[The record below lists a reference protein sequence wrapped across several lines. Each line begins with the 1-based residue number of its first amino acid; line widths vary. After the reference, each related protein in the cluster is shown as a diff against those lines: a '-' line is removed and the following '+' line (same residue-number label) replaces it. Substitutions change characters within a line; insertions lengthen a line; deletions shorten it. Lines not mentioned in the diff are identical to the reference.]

1 MVLIQVLYLLC
12 FNISNLF
19 KSHFKRSFL
28 IQLVKKSSKLL
39 KMFAWI
45 ILNILPEGF
54 VHRASW
60 SNSTSA
66 FDLHLMQYLYLSSL
80 QTPLTVALWMS
91 LDEEC

>member
-1 MVLIQVLYLLC
+1 
-12 FNISNLF
+12 
-19 KSHFKRSFL
+19 
-28 IQLVKKSSKLL
+28 
-39 KMFAWI
+39 MFAWI